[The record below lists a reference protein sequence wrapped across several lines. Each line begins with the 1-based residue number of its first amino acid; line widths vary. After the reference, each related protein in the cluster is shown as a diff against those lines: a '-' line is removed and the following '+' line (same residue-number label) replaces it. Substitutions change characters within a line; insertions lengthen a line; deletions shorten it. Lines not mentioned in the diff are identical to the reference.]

1 MNIFL
6 TGASGYIGGS
16 LAVALQKHGHSVRGL
31 TRNQGSAS
39 DLKLLGIDP
48 VVGDLDDSQLLEAGD
63 RMLLS
68 IQPMLTISPPSK
80 HWLLACWAHIKN
92 LSIQVAQASLAT
104 MRVVTY

>member
-48 VVGDLDDSQLLEAGD
+48 VVGDLDDSQLLEAEARRSDAVINTANADHFAAVKALASTMTWLINSGK
-63 RMLLS
+63 LTLS
-68 IQPMLTISPPSK
+68 CPLGA
-80 HWLLACWAHIKN
+80 WL
-92 LSIQVAQASLAT
+92 ASS
-104 MRVVTY
+104 